1 MKPVI
6 FDAQLYSLPAMNSWV
21 FVSLPLDA
29 SDEIRERTSMPRP
42 GFGSVYVTA
51 TIGPTTWNTSI
62 FPESGGGAYVLPVK
76 KTVRS
81 AAGIEVGD
89 TTTVTVEVD
98 LSRY

>member
-1 MKPVI
+1 MEPVT
-6 FDAQLYSLPAMNSWV
+6 FDAQLYSLAAMNAWV

-29 SDEIRERTSMPRP
+29 SDEIRERTSMPRA

-51 TIGPTTWNTSI
+51 TIGSTSWSTSI
-62 FPESGGGAYVLPVK
+62 FPEAGGGPYVLPVK

-81 AAGIEVGD
+81 AERIEVGE
-89 TTTVTVEVD
+89 TATITVEID

>member
-6 FDAQLYSLPAMNSWV
+6 FDAQLYSLPSTNAWV

-29 SDEIRERTSMPRP
+29 SDEIRERTSVPRP

-51 TIGPTTWNTSI
+51 TIGSTTWTTSI
-62 FPESGGGAYVLPVK
+62 FPESGGGPYVLPVK

-81 AAGIEVGD
+81 AEGIAVGD
-89 TTTVTVEVD
+89 TATVTVEID